1 MSLTPDPTAK
11 FPASDKSS
19 SEPNDKLGRPVASAK
34 QHTAGSAAILLM
46 FSSLASGVLALVRIK
61 YVDLIFG
68 PGIAQD
74 AYRAAFKLP
83 DLINY
88 FLIGGAASIS
98 LITVLNRYREAGDDE
113 GGDRALSVI
122 LTTMLLVLGA
132 GLLLGEIFAP
142 QYVWLA
148 NKGFRSDPVRAA
160 LCSSLTRLLLPAQLF
175 FFIGSV
181 MSSRLQVRKIFVYQA
196 FTPLIYNSGI
206 ILGAVL
212 LHRQLG
218 IYSLAW
224 GVLAGVIVGAALL
237 NSLGALRTGLRYRP
251 IVGFGDPAFREWLK
265 LSLPLMI
272 GVSLVMFDGIFLN
285 YYASLRDG
293 GITLIGNAK
302 DLFNAPFN
310 IIGPAAGAA
319 SLPFFASLYQRGLA
333 YEFSAS
339 VARAVSRLFAVGMI
353 VSAWMIALAPWLMDL
368 FRGGRFNRTSA
379 AETTQLFAILA
390 ITLGIWAVQGI
401 YARAFYAASDTR
413 TPAISGTLITVL
425 SVPMYAG
432 LFRALGLVG
441 LAMASDIGILVQTA
455 SLALLLHRKRL
466 VSLKDLEFGELGR
479 ALGAAVVA
487 YGVTALAASLLP
499 GVSSHLRDVVTISAS
514 SVVWAVAAGLT
525 LWVTGSK
532 LPAQILRR
540 GAPSR
545 GASSGTR

>member
-11 FPASDKSS
+11 STASDLSGGQA
-19 SEPNDKLGRPVASAK
+19 GRTK

-132 GLLLGEIFAP
+132 GVLLGEIFAP

-181 MSSRLQVRKIFVYQA
+181 MSSRLQVRKIFIYQA
-196 FTPLIYNSGI
+196 FTPLIYNTGI

-237 NSLGALRTGLRYRP
+237 NWLGALRTGLRYLP
-251 IVGFGDPAFREWLK
+251 VVGFSDPAFREWLK

-319 SLPFFASLYQRGLA
+319 SLPFFASLFQRGQA

-353 VSAWMIALAPWLMDL
+353 VSAWMVALAPWLMDL
-368 FRGGRFNRTSA
+368 FRGGRFNRASA

-413 TPAISGTLITVL
+413 TPAITGTLITVL

-432 LFRALGLVG
+432 MFHALGLVG
-441 LAMASDIGILVQTA
+441 LAVASDIGILVQTV
-455 SLALLLHRKRL
+455 SLAVLLHRKRL
-466 VSLKDLEFGELGR
+466 VSLKDLEFGELAR
-479 ALGAAVVA
+479 ALLAAVVA
-487 YGVTALAASLLP
+487 YGATIFVTRFLP
-499 GVSSHLRDVVTISAS
+499 GVSSHLRDGMTISAA
-514 SVVWAVAAGLT
+514 SVVWAATAGLM
-525 LWVTGSK
+525 LWVSGSM

-540 GAPSR
+540 GVPSR
-545 GASSGTR
+545 GALPVAR